1 MIPINLHERC
11 SNCNKYFTPHTC
23 YNCCKYTCLYCCESF
38 EHYNNSFIHVCNLC
52 VDFIED
58 KMMPFTESIEFK
70 IEQKI
75 IKNLKKITL
84 KKLNLKMII
93 QQNYLKNIE

>member
-1 MIPINLHERC
+1 
-11 SNCNKYFTPHTC
+11 
-23 YNCCKYTCLYCCESF
+23 
-38 EHYNNSFIHVCNLC
+38 
-52 VDFIED
+52 
-58 KMMPFTESIEFK
+58 MMPFTESIEFK
-70 IEQKI
+70 IEQKF